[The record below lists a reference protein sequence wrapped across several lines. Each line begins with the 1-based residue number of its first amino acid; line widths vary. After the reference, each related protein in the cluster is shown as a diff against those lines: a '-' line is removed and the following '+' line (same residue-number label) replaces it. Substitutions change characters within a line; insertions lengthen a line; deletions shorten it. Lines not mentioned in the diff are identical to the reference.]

1 MGMPVGARF
10 LAWPTAPRTGNPVS
24 MGHAHAAPYQH
35 PWDIPKNA
43 VPAPDRGS
51 GAAHRA
57 QGPPAPLQQ
66 GAWPPQKHGILAVFF
81 FFTHPSDIHGPATV
95 WIPEHTPGPALH
107 EAGTCAHPPRP
118 QFSGPR
124 IIANPTAPRPGNSV
138 SMGHAHAAPPINTPG
153 IYPRTRYQR
162 LTGVPGR
169 RLPTESKGS
178 RPPYSTAGSLAPPET
193 PGILAVFSF
202 LRISVTCTALPLSG
216 FQGVHPGRHYMGLVR
231 AHAHPGPGFQAP
243 GPSLRTCWCA
253 EVFTGIDASRCTEQL
268 QT

>member
-1 MGMPVGARF
+1 MPVGARF

-35 PWDIPKNA
+35 SWDIPKNA

-178 RPPYSTAGSLAPPET
+178 RPPYGREPGPPRNPRNFGCFFLFTHLSDMHRPATARIPGRT
-193 PGILAVFSF
+193 PGPTLHGAGTCARPPRPRFSGPRTIIAN
-202 LRISVTCTALPLSG
+202 L
-216 FQGVHPGRHYMGLVR
+216 LV
-231 AHAHPGPGFQAP
+231 
-243 GPSLRTCWCA
+243 C
-253 EVFTGIDASRCTEQL
+253 
-268 QT
+268 